1 MPATHIPAADA
12 PRFAAD
18 GFAMIGL
25 ASPSRGCPTV
35 STWRL
40 TAEPGAES
48 PVHQLTSDEVFVAL
62 RGELAA
68 TVDGRELVVCAGDVL
83 AIPPGVD
90 FSLANRGD
98 EPFEAVACMAAGG
111 QALVGD
117 GAPFTPPWAA

>member
-1 MPATHIPAADA
+1 MPATHITAAAA
-12 PRFAAD
+12 PRFGAD

-48 PVHQLTSDEVFVAL
+48 PVHRLTGDGVCAAR

-68 TVDGRELVVCAGDVL
+68 TGDGRELGVGAGDVL

-98 EPFEAVACMAAGG
+98 EPF
-111 QALVGD
+111 
-117 GAPFTPPWAA
+117 